1 MKIAKL
7 TLTDLAATKRL
18 GLFLANQLMVGDVLA
33 LQGALGAG
41 KSELARA
48 IIQQVCP
55 DETDIPSPTF
65 TLVQAYESDDNGSL
79 LHFDLYRLAEP
90 GDVFELGIEDAFVEA
105 VCLIE
110 WPERL
115 AGYLPD
121 HALFRIFGEAEI
133 MPNVTLFGTIANLF
147 DANWYANS
155 YSQLWVQPGA
165 PRTATLGFR
174 AGF

>member
-1 MKIAKL
+1 MKIATL

-18 GLFLANQLMVGDVLA
+18 GLFLAKQLMVGDVLA
-33 LQGALGAG
+33 LQGALGVG

-55 DETDIPSPTF
+55 GETDIPSPTF

-79 LHFDLYRLAEP
+79 LHFDLYRLADP
-90 GDVFELGIEDAFVEA
+90 GDVFDLGIEEAFVEA

-121 HALFRIFGEAEI
+121 HALTIEI
-133 MPNVTLFGTIANLF
+133 DYDPVTNGDRQVKLSG
-147 DANWYANS
+147 DATW
-155 YSQLWVQPGA
+155 QKRLKGILPD
-165 PRTATLGFR
+165 
-174 AGF
+174 

>member
-1 MKIAKL
+1 MKIATL

-18 GLFLANQLMVGDVLA
+18 GLFLAKKLIVGDVLA
-33 LQGALGAG
+33 LRGTLGAG
-41 KSELARA
+41 KTELARA
-48 IIQQVCP
+48 IIQRMCP

-65 TLVQAYESDDNGSL
+65 TLVQAYESDDKGPL

-121 HALFRIFGEAEI
+121 HALTIEI
-133 MPNVTLFGTIANLF
+133 DYDPGTNGDREVTLSG
-147 DANWYANS
+147 DAAW
-155 YSQLWVQPGA
+155 QKRLMGILPD
-165 PRTATLGFR
+165 
-174 AGF
+174 

>member
-1 MKIAKL
+1 MKIATL
-7 TLTDLAATKRL
+7 TLVDLAAMKRL
-18 GLFLANQLMVGDVLA
+18 GLFLAKELMVGDVLA

-90 GDVFELGIEDAFVEA
+90 DDVFELGIEDAFVEA

-121 HALFRIFGEAEI
+121 YALTIKIDYDPGTNRDRE
-133 MPNVTLFGTIANLF
+133 VTLIG
-147 DANWYANS
+147 DAVW
-155 YSQLWVQPGA
+155 QKRLKGILPDHMD
-165 PRTATLGFR
+165 
-174 AGF
+174 

>member
-1 MKIAKL
+1 MKIATL
-7 TLTDLAATKRL
+7 TLADLAATKRL
-18 GLFLANQLMVGDVLA
+18 GLFLAKQLMVGDVLA

-65 TLVQAYESDDNGSL
+65 TLVQAYESDDSGSL

-90 GDVFELGIEDAFVEA
+90 GDVLELGIEDAFVEA

-115 AGYLPD
+115 VGYLPD
-121 HALFRIFGEAEI
+121 HALTIEI
-133 MPNVTLFGTIANLF
+133 DYDPGTNGDREVTLSG
-147 DANWYANS
+147 DAAW
-155 YSQLWVQPGA
+155 QKRLKGILPD
-165 PRTATLGFR
+165 
-174 AGF
+174 

>member
-1 MKIAKL
+1 MKIATL

-18 GLFLANQLMVGDVLA
+18 GLFLAKQLMVGDVLA

-121 HALFRIFGEAEI
+121 HALTIKIDYDPGTNGDRE
-133 MPNVTLFGTIANLF
+133 VTLSG
-147 DANWYANS
+147 DAAW
-155 YSQLWVQPGA
+155 QKRLKGILPD
-165 PRTATLGFR
+165 
-174 AGF
+174 

>member
-1 MKIAKL
+1 MKIATL

-18 GLFLANQLMVGDVLA
+18 GLFLAKQLMVGDVLA

-41 KSELARA
+41 KSELART

-121 HALFRIFGEAEI
+121 HALTIEI
-133 MPNVTLFGTIANLF
+133 DYDPGTNGDREVTLSG
-147 DANWYANS
+147 DAAW
-155 YSQLWVQPGA
+155 QKRLKGILPD
-165 PRTATLGFR
+165 
-174 AGF
+174 

>member
-1 MKIAKL
+1 MEIATL
-7 TLTDLAATKRL
+7 TLANLAATKRL
-18 GLFLANQLMVGDVLA
+18 GLFLAKELMVGDVLA

-48 IIQQVCP
+48 IIQQMFP

-65 TLVQAYESDDNGSL
+65 TLVQAYESDDNCPL

-90 GDVFELGIEDAFVEA
+90 GDVLELGIEDAFVEA

-110 WPERL
+110 WPEKL

-121 HALFRIFGEAEI
+121 HALTIDIDYDPGTNGDRE
-133 MPNVTLFGTIANLF
+133 VTLSGNAAWQKRLK
-147 DANWYANS
+147 
-155 YSQLWVQPGA
+155 
-165 PRTATLGFR
+165 GFLPD
-174 AGF
+174 

>member
-7 TLTDLAATKRL
+7 TLADLAAMKRL
-18 GLFLANQLMVGDVLA
+18 GLFLAKELMVGDVLA

-48 IIQQVCP
+48 IIRQVCP

-65 TLVQAYESDDNGSL
+65 TLVQAYESDDNCSL

-90 GDVFELGIEDAFVEA
+90 GDVFELGIEDAFFEA

-115 AGYLPD
+115 GGYLPH
-121 HALFRIFGEAEI
+121 HALTIEI
-133 MPNVTLFGTIANLF
+133 SYDPGRNGDREVTLSGNAAWQKRLKG
-147 DANWYANS
+147 S
-155 YSQLWVQPGA
+155 LPE
-165 PRTATLGFR
+165 
-174 AGF
+174 

>member
-7 TLTDLAATKRL
+7 TLTDLADTKRL
-18 GLFLANQLMVGDVLA
+18 GLFLAKKLMVGDVLA
-33 LQGALGAG
+33 VQGALGAG

-55 DETDIPSPTF
+55 NETDIPSPTF
-65 TLVQAYESDDNGSL
+65 TLVQAYESDDNVSL

-90 GDVFELGIEDAFVEA
+90 VDVVELGIEDAFVEA

-121 HALFRIFGEAEI
+121 HALKIEI
-133 MPNVTLFGTIANLF
+133 DYDPGTNGDREVTLSG
-147 DANWYANS
+147 DAAW
-155 YSQLWVQPGA
+155 QKRLKGI
-165 PRTATLGFR
+165 LLD
-174 AGF
+174 

>member
-1 MKIAKL
+1 MKIATL

-18 GLFLANQLMVGDVLA
+18 GYFLAKQLMIGDVLA

-65 TLVQAYESDDNGSL
+65 TLVQAYESDDKGSL

-121 HALFRIFGEAEI
+121 YALTIEI
-133 MPNVTLFGTIANLF
+133 DYDPGTNGDREVTLSG
-147 DANWYANS
+147 DAAW
-155 YSQLWVQPGA
+155 QKRLKGILPD
-165 PRTATLGFR
+165 
-174 AGF
+174 

>member
-1 MKIAKL
+1 MKIATL
-7 TLTDLAATKRL
+7 TLVDLAATKRL
-18 GLFLANQLMVGDVLA
+18 GLFLAKELMVGDVLA

-48 IIQQVCP
+48 IIRQVCP

-65 TLVQAYESDDNGSL
+65 TLVQSYESDDNCPL

-90 GDVFELGIEDAFVEA
+90 GDVLELGIEDAFVEA

-110 WPERL
+110 WPEKL

-121 HALFRIFGEAEI
+121 HALTIDIDYDPGTNGDRE
-133 MPNVTLFGTIANLF
+133 VTLSGNAAWQKRLK
-147 DANWYANS
+147 
-155 YSQLWVQPGA
+155 
-165 PRTATLGFR
+165 GFLPD
-174 AGF
+174 

>member
-1 MKIAKL
+1 MKIATL

-18 GLFLANQLMVGDVLA
+18 GLFLAKQLMVGDVLA

-65 TLVQAYESDDNGSL
+65 TLVQAYESDDKGSL

-90 GDVFELGIEDAFVEA
+90 GDVFDLGIEDAFVEA

-121 HALFRIFGEAEI
+121 HALTIEI
-133 MPNVTLFGTIANLF
+133 DYDPGTNGDREVTLSG
-147 DANWYANS
+147 DAAW
-155 YSQLWVQPGA
+155 QKRLKGILPD
-165 PRTATLGFR
+165 
-174 AGF
+174 

>member
-1 MKIAKL
+1 MKIATLKL
-7 TLTDLAATKRL
+7 ADLAAMKRL
-18 GLFLANQLMVGDVLA
+18 GFFLAKKLMVGDVLA

-48 IIQQVCP
+48 IIQQMCP

-65 TLVQAYESDDNGSL
+65 TLVQAYQSDDNGSL
-79 LHFDLYRLAEP
+79 LHFDLYRLTKP

-115 AGYLPD
+115 GGYLPD
-121 HALFRIFGEAEI
+121 HALTIEI
-133 MPNVTLFGTIANLF
+133 DYDPGTNGDREVTLSG
-147 DANWYANS
+147 DAAWRKR
-155 YSQLWVQPGA
+155 LKGILPD
-165 PRTATLGFR
+165 
-174 AGF
+174 

>member
-1 MKIAKL
+1 MKIATL
-7 TLTDLAATKRL
+7 TLADLAATKRL
-18 GLFLANQLMVGDVLA
+18 GLFLSKKLMVGDVLA

-55 DETDIPSPTF
+55 NETDIPSPTF

-121 HALFRIFGEAEI
+121 HALTIEI
-133 MPNVTLFGTIANLF
+133 DYDPGTNGDREVTLSG
-147 DANWYANS
+147 DAGWRKR
-155 YSQLWVQPGA
+155 LKGILPD
-165 PRTATLGFR
+165 
-174 AGF
+174 

>member
-1 MKIAKL
+1 MKIATL
-7 TLTDLAATKRL
+7 TLADLAATKRL
-18 GLFLANQLMVGDVLA
+18 GFFLAKKLKVGDVLA
-33 LQGALGAG
+33 LQGAFGAG

-48 IIQQVCP
+48 IIQQLCP

-90 GDVFELGIEDAFVEA
+90 NDVVELGIEDAFVEA

-121 HALFRIFGEAEI
+121 HALTIEI
-133 MPNVTLFGTIANLF
+133 DYDPGTNGYREITLSG
-147 DANWYANS
+147 DAAWRNR
-155 YSQLWVQPGA
+155 LKGILPG
-165 PRTATLGFR
+165 
-174 AGF
+174 